1 MDDFIMK
8 KKKKRPWYLNNPEL
22 FMMIL
27 LIGCF
32 LVGGSIA
39 YTLSSLFCSQAAQA
53 KELALSASCL
63 ITVAIGGIGGYLWLI
78 KKSEEY

>member
-1 MDDFIMK
+1 MEEFIMK
-8 KKKKRPWYLNNPEL
+8 EKEKRPWYLNNPVL
-22 FMMIL
+22 FMTIL

-39 YTLSSLFCSQAAQA
+39 YTLSSLFCSHAAQA

>member
-1 MDDFIMK
+1 MEEFIMSEK
-8 KKKKRPWYLNNPEL
+8 QRKPWYLNNPEL
-22 FMMIL
+22 FMTML

-39 YTLSSLFCSQAAQA
+39 FTLSNLT
-53 KELALSASCL
+53 ASCL
-63 ITVAIGGIGGYLWLI
+63 ITVAVGGVGGYLWLI

>member
-1 MDDFIMK
+1 MEEFIMK
-8 KKKKRPWYLNNPEL
+8 EKEKRPWYLNNPEL
-22 FMMIL
+22 FMTIL

-39 YTLSSLFCSQAAQA
+39 YTLSSLFFSFSAQA
-53 KELALSASCL
+53 KALALSATCL

>member
-1 MDDFIMK
+1 MSEK
-8 KKKKRPWYLNNPEL
+8 QRKPWYLNNPEL
-22 FMMIL
+22 FMTML

-39 YTLSSLFCSQAAQA
+39 FTLSSLFCSH
-53 KELALSASCL
+53 ASTGQSSLHRICL
-63 ITVAIGGIGGYLWLI
+63 ITVAVGGVGGYLWLI

>member
-1 MDDFIMK
+1 MSEK
-8 KKKKRPWYLNNPEL
+8 QRKPWYLNNPEL
-22 FMMIL
+22 FMTML

-39 YTLSSLFCSQAAQA
+39 FSLSSLFCSHAAQA
-53 KELALSASCL
+53 RELALTASCL
-63 ITVAIGGIGGYLWLI
+63 ITVAVGGVGGYLWLI